1 MKTFWQHGYDTTS
14 IAALT
19 DAMGINASSLYAAFG
34 GKRTLF
40 SAALQRYLAGP
51 ASFALTAMDGAGSAH
66 HAVRQLLYSAAAAY
80 TQAGYPRGCL
90 VISGATNCTPHSVDV
105 QAELRA
111 IRAQGLQALAQRIRA
126 AVSAHEVPADTDP
139 HTLATFY
146 AGTLH
151 AMSGLARDG
160 ATRADLEAVADLA
173 LTAWPAATRPSASR
187 ARQRRST

>member
-1 MKTFWQHGYDTTS
+1 MKTFWQYGYDTTS
-14 IAALT
+14 ITALT

-34 GKRTLF
+34 DKRALF

-51 ASFALTAMDGAGSAH
+51 ASFTLTALDGAVSVH
-66 HAVRQLLYSAAAAY
+66 HAVRQLLHAAAAAY

-105 QAELRA
+105 QVELRA
-111 IRAQGLQALAQRIRA
+111 IRAQGQRDLAQRLSA
-126 AVSAHEVPADTDP
+126 AVDAHELPAGTDP
-139 HTLATFY
+139 HALAAFY
-146 AGTLH
+146 AGTLQ

-173 LTAWPAATRPSASR
+173 LTAWPVATRRSA
-187 ARQRRST
+187 RRLR